1 MVVRVRVRV
10 DSHRSGSWSCWVWI
24 VPFVAPT
31 LAAAPTTSKRIL
43 KALMFYGNL
52 QKTQPGGIHQ
62 CVACARRRPSEP
74 AAFQSLTFA
83 AVQIYATNRKSAA
96 TATATNFQVKSRG

>member
-1 MVVRVRVRV
+1 MVVRVRVRVRV

-43 KALMFYGNL
+43 KALMSY
-52 QKTQPGGIHQ
+52 
-62 CVACARRRPSEP
+62 EP

-83 AVQIYATNRKSAA
+83 AFLIYATNRKSAA

>member
-1 MVVRVRVRV
+1 MVVRVRVRVRV

-43 KALMFYGNL
+43 KALM
-52 QKTQPGGIHQ
+52 
-62 CVACARRRPSEP
+62 S
-74 AAFQSLTFA
+74 
-83 AVQIYATNRKSAA
+83 
-96 TATATNFQVKSRG
+96 

>member
-43 KALMFYGNL
+43 KALMF
-52 QKTQPGGIHQ
+52 
-62 CVACARRRPSEP
+62 
-74 AAFQSLTFA
+74 
-83 AVQIYATNRKSAA
+83 
-96 TATATNFQVKSRG
+96 